1 MRKRNRVALLLSMLA
16 LLIALISVLV
26 GDGDT
31 LCAAGLGAVL
41 GGLAGALA
49 ATSLIVSFSRVR
61 RG

>member
-1 MRKRNRVALLLSMLA
+1 MLA